1 MDQQKLIQLTIK
13 KLMREATAGELA
25 KLDELITD
33 DAASLLFVKT
43 MTDYF
48 AAEYQ
53 HNDVDAPRL
62 FKYIK
67 EKLKEEK
74 E

>member
-1 MDQQKLIQLTIK
+1 MDQKKLIQLTIK
-13 KLMREATAGELA
+13 KLMHEATAGELA

-33 DAASLLFVKT
+33 DADSLFFVKT

-48 AAEYQ
+48 TAEYQ
-53 HNDVDAPRL
+53 HHDVDAPRL

-67 EKLKEEK
+67 EKLKEKK

>member
-1 MDQQKLIQLTIK
+1 MDQEKLIQLTIT
-13 KLMREATAGELA
+13 KLMNEATAGELA
-25 KLDELITD
+25 KLDELTTD
-33 DAASLLFVKT
+33 DAASSFFVQA

-48 AAEYQ
+48 TAEYQ

-62 FKYIK
+62 FKNIK